1 MATIK
6 EYDAFE
12 LSIPLPRSLDTRIFI
27 RLSELQ
33 KVVLVSL
40 STATQDE
47 LATSKPMGSFVYA
60 LPDVSATF
68 ATRSQP

>member
-1 MATIK
+1 MAAANETS
-6 EYDAFE
+6 AFE

-27 RLSELQ
+27 RLSQLE

-40 STATQDE
+40 ATATQDE

-60 LPDVSATF
+60 LPDVRNQQNVANK
-68 ATRSQP
+68 A